1 MTRTSCLG
9 TDKSII
15 SDISLRKKGI
25 LLIFFRQFVELPAKN
40 QPLMDYFWDVSRDWE
55 ILQRTTTLHGRLSKL
70 MQRLDEKS

>member
-1 MTRTSCLG
+1 
-9 TDKSII
+9 
-15 SDISLRKKGI
+15 
-25 LLIFFRQFVELPAKN
+25 LIFFRKIVELPAKN